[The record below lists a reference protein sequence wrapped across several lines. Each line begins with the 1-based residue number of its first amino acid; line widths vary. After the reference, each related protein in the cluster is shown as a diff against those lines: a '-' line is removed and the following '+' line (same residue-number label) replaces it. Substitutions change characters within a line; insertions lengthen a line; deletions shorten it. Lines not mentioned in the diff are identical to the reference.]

1 MNVEQTL
8 FYSEMRKIQDFAI
21 GKTLCKKDKYE
32 DMEEMLED
40 ITYDVIYMMCEM
52 IDGYRNNLIK
62 YSMINIKNGN
72 VVNDEIAL
80 HDWCEGY
87 LRCTSIQHDSC

>member
-1 MNVEQTL
+1 MNAEQTL
-8 FYSEMRKIQDFAI
+8 FYSEIRKIQDFAI

-40 ITYDVIYMMCEM
+40 MMCEM
-52 IDGYRNNLIK
+52 MDGYRSNLIK
-62 YSMINIKNGN
+62 YSMINIKSGN
-72 VVNDEIAL
+72 VVNEEIAL

-87 LRCTSIQHDSC
+87 LRCTSI